1 MKKILISILII
12 LGSLVAYGK
21 SNGENTHYLN
31 RAVLTNEVVVKE
43 PGEKM
48 DTFKLYSKG
57 YFYTEFKDIGEQ
69 KTIYHNWYIIQEDGE
84 KTLMASVPLKISGS
98 RWRTWSNKNLF
109 LSGKWS
115 VEVIDGDDTVL
126 SKKVFNVE

>member
-1 MKKILISILII
+1 MKKLLISMLII
-12 LGSLVAYGK
+12 LGTLTAYGK
-21 SNGENTHYLN
+21 SNSENSFRLD
-31 RAVLTNEVVVKE
+31 RVVLTNEIVGKE
-43 PGEKM
+43 PLKTM

-57 YFYTEFKDIGEQ
+57 YFYTEFKDIGEE
-69 KTIYHNWYIIQEDGE
+69 KTIYHNWYLLQEDGE

-115 VEVIDGDDTVL
+115 VEAVDEDDTVL
-126 SKKVFNVE
+126 SKKEFNVE

>member
-1 MKKILISILII
+1 MKKLLISILII

-21 SNGENTHYLN
+21 YNYNNSYYLS
-31 RAVLTNEVVVKE
+31 RAILTNEVIKKE
-43 PGEKM
+43 PARKI

-57 YFYTEFKDIGEQ
+57 YFYTEFRDIGDE
-69 KTIYHNWYIIQEDGE
+69 KIIYHNWYLLQTNGE

-115 VEVIDGDDTVL
+115 VEVTDGNNRIF
-126 SKKVFNVE
+126 SKKEFNVK